1 MHQVPYWR
9 LSAYYFSYFA
19 FLGVFS
25 PYFGLYLQSLSFS
38 AWDIGLLMSQM
49 QLMRVFGPYLWG
61 TLADRLGQRLMVV
74 RLTSV
79 VALLLFSCF
88 FFLGRFGTFLFLMA
102 IFSFFWAASLPLVE
116 ALTFEHLREHSARY
130 SRVRLWGSIG
140 FIVAALGAGALLDYL
155 PLSSVL
161 WGSVAMLAAIVL
173 FSLLVPE
180 SPQHQHADT
189 HQPVAEILRQPRVA
203 ALLAACFAMSAAHGA
218 LNIFYPIYLSGH
230 GYSKSVVGSLL
241 SLGVVAEILVFFFMS
256 SLMRRFSLR
265 QILLASFSAAVLRF
279 MLIGWCVS
287 SLYVLL
293 FAQLLHSLTFGAC
306 HAAAIAAVNRWFP
319 GRTRSRGQA
328 LYASFTFGA
337 GGLIGGLVSG
347 WSWDRLGGE
356 LTFAMSSIYALA
368 GLLLVAKWV
377 REATIVE
384 PEPELVVDTSG
395 EV

>member
-1 MHQVPYWR
+1 
-9 LSAYYFSYFA
+9 
-19 FLGVFS
+19 
-25 PYFGLYLQSLSFS
+25 
-38 AWDIGLLMSQM
+38 
-49 QLMRVFGPYLWG
+49 
-61 TLADRLGQRLMVV
+61 
-74 RLTSV
+74 
-79 VALLLFSCF
+79 
-88 FFLGRFGTFLFLMA
+88 
-102 IFSFFWAASLPLVE
+102 LVE

-140 FIVAALGAGALLDYL
+140 FIVAALGAGALLDYM

-180 SPQHQHADT
+180 SQQHQHADT

-368 GLLLVAKWV
+368 GLLLVVKWV
-377 REATIVE
+377 KEATIVE
-384 PEPELVVDTSG
+384 P
-395 EV
+395 

>member
-1 MHQVPYWR
+1 
-9 LSAYYFSYFA
+9 
-19 FLGVFS
+19 
-25 PYFGLYLQSLSFS
+25 
-38 AWDIGLLMSQM
+38 
-49 QLMRVFGPYLWG
+49 
-61 TLADRLGQRLMVV
+61 
-74 RLTSV
+74 
-79 VALLLFSCF
+79 
-88 FFLGRFGTFLFLMA
+88 
-102 IFSFFWAASLPLVE
+102 
-116 ALTFEHLREHSARY
+116 
-130 SRVRLWGSIG
+130 
-140 FIVAALGAGALLDYL
+140 
-155 PLSSVL
+155 
-161 WGSVAMLAAIVL
+161 
-173 FSLLVPE
+173 
-180 SPQHQHADT
+180 
-189 HQPVAEILRQPRVA
+189 
-203 ALLAACFAMSAAHGA
+203 LAACFAMSAAHGA

-337 GGLIGGLVSG
+337 GGLIGGLLSG

-377 REATIVE
+377 KEATIVE

-395 EV
+395 EVYTNLKGI